1 MQYVGQTGRALKKRF
16 GEHCRRMNKP
26 KKIDNFLYRHFK
38 RKGHTPAN
46 ILVQPVEKITYDAN
60 STSRFKI
67 IKRHETE
74 LKWIKL
80 LQTPYP
86 LGFNDNIYHE
96 GNLSKMPDFDVFS
109 LLEFRKR
116 TARSHGIKKNGNCK
130 RKSRVQK
137 LANCTLRDLAA
148 KLDVHGRHYMLSYLS
163 SLPIS
168 VYIVWILRLTVELTD
183 YMMLLYLQSVILN
196 MLFVQSL
203 IPKLIIL
210 DILSKFLLLIKEW
223 TLLIYRVFSEI
234 NRYNHPYQFISRIM
248 KE

>member
-1 MQYVGQTGRALKKRF
+1 M
-16 GEHCRRMNKP
+16 
-26 KKIDNFLYRHFK
+26 
-38 RKGHTPAN
+38 
-46 ILVQPVEKITYDAN
+46 EKITYDSN

-74 LKWIKL
+74 LKWIKP

-116 TARSHGIKKNGNCK
+116 KARSPGIKKNGNCK

-137 LANCTLRDLAA
+137 LANCTLRDLAT
-148 KLDVHGRHYMLSYLS
+148 KLDVHGRHCMLSYLS

-168 VYIVWILRLTVELTD
+168 VLRSLDTEANKFYDRTNRLYDAALLT
-183 YMMLLYLQSVILN
+183 
-196 MLFVQSL
+196 
-203 IPKLIIL
+203 
-210 DILSKFLLLIKEW
+210 
-223 TLLIYRVFSEI
+223 RC
-234 NRYNHPYQFISRIM
+234 
-248 KE
+248 

>member
-1 MQYVGQTGRALKKRF
+1 M
-16 GEHCRRMNKP
+16 
-26 KKIDNFLYRHFK
+26 
-38 RKGHTPAN
+38 
-46 ILVQPVEKITYDAN
+46 EKITYDAN

-137 LANCTLRDLAA
+137 LANCTLRDIAT
-148 KLDVHGRHYMLSYLS
+148 KLDVHGRHCMLSYLS

-168 VYIVWILRLTVELTD
+168 VLRVWILRLINFTIELTD
-183 YMMLLYLQSVILN
+183 YTMLLYLQGVTLN

-203 IPKLIIL
+203 IPKLII
-210 DILSKFLLLIKEW
+210 
-223 TLLIYRVFSEI
+223 
-234 NRYNHPYQFISRIM
+234 
-248 KE
+248 